1 MENYK
6 FVENYKTPISWW
18 KSETGSIGWWW
29 LPFIFGIIWFMVSSF
44 VSGIWDSINEYFF
57 EKTIKKTIKKDDIIF
72 HKIFPI
78 IFIILT
84 IISCLI
90 QTNLLRGWS

>member
-29 LPFIFGIIWFMVSSF
+29 LPLYLVLFGLWFLRLLVEY
-44 VSGIWDSINEYFF
+44 GI
-57 EKTIKKTIKKDDIIF
+57 
-72 HKIFPI
+72 
-78 IFIILT
+78 
-84 IISCLI
+84 
-90 QTNLLRGWS
+90 Q